1 MSRRTSVRSGNVV
14 DQEVAN
20 LMSLQNKAQY
30 TNALLSLRQRYKD
43 EDLVKKIEDVFAL
56 RHSAIVKSAKKFA
69 TAVKAKYANQNVPFH
84 QLLMKARSHAKKH
97 RLSEEEFSEFQRIYE
112 QELAGGNSAEVLI
125 PVTNLMKVLGNVS
138 QGADS
143 YFNVDSNDMRNLQ
156 EILKLH
162 DASKQLHAQVLLQA
176 LQYVNDRNAP
186 TIPVH
191 VLQPAYVPQ
200 LQSPTDYVHPVITA
214 LFANQ
219 FTTVDEHFLY
229 SNMAGIVKARY
240 NRQPL
245 RTRADYELFY
255 NLVTDPNDVVCDTH
269 SPVGDLLNR
278 CNLQTQLWNSVL
290 HLRNGQCFNPSIR
303 EFMSSIDVC
312 RLNKF
317 DNPDFVYG
325 RHDGT
330 VIKRLFSAFS
340 FRPTTVS
347 TLPIGQLFSYNPYFQ
362 NLRPLVTSIPMINVR
377 ILQTLNQQGNPVTVD
392 LKRSL
397 SQTQKFIE
405 GNMFIDRATNV
416 MFSREIIVFF
426 VDRRSFSYAL
436 SATPVNVLRLPS
448 SVSGFEIVN
457 NASVTVPDVI
467 TLSDGTSFGIKSAVL
482 VDTKAGL
489 DANNP
494 TALHVVSSS
503 TMLVEGSSMTTNYY
517 HYNPAGVTKTKIVV
531 DDTLTNPKAKE
542 MLSKQGVIYIYRNV
556 NYKPNETAYM
566 RM

>member
-69 TAVKAKYANQNVPFH
+69 DAVKAKYANQNVPFH
-84 QLLMKARSHAKKH
+84 QLLMKARAHAKKH

-125 PVTNLMKVLGNVS
+125 PVTNLMKVLGNVN
-138 QGADS
+138 QGSDS

-176 LQYVNDRNAP
+176 LQYIDKAAP
-186 TIPVH
+186 AIPRH
-191 VLQPAYVPQ
+191 VLGASYVPQ
-200 LQSPTDYVHPVITA
+200 LQSPTDYVHPVVAA
-214 LFANQ
+214 LFVPQ
-219 FTTVDEHFLY
+219 FKTVDEHFLY

-290 HLRNGQCFNPSIR
+290 HLRNGQCFNPSLR
-303 EFMSSIDVC
+303 EFMSAVDVC

-340 FRPTTVS
+340 FRPTVVS

-377 ILQTLNQQGNPVTVD
+377 LLQTVNAAGQPSTPS
-392 LKRSL
+392 LKHSL

-426 VDRRSFSYAL
+426 VDRRSFSYTL
-436 SATPVNVLRLPS
+436 NTTPVNVLRLPS

-457 NASVTVPDVI
+457 NKTIGVPGEIELNDK
-467 TLSDGTSFGIKSAVL
+467 TKFGLASAVL
-482 VDTKAGL
+482 VDTKSGL
-489 DANNP
+489 DPNNKN
-494 TALHVVSSS
+494 ALHVISSS
-503 TMLVEGSSMTTNYY
+503 TLICQRGPTSPMAY
-517 HYNPAGVTKTKIVV
+517 HHYKPAAVTKGGKLFEDNITDSTK
-531 DDTLTNPKAKE
+531 L
-542 MLSKQGVIYIYRNV
+542 LSEQGVIYIYKNA
-556 NYKPNETAYM
+556 AYEPTTPYFSM
-566 RM
+566 